1 MLKRAV
7 PWNKYV
13 NTFISLFLRYSCA
26 YGGVLEKQKCT
37 SVFLRAP
44 CIIPLMKLVNTFLDA
59 CRTLVRGWMNLLAV
73 ILNKLSGGKLS
84 PNAVTILALLMHLPI
99 AWLIATG
106 HYWWAAGLLLIFGL
120 FDALDG
126 ALARLQKR
134 AGNAGMLLDATTD
147 RIKETILYCGAAYS
161 FINGPRPVF
170 AVWAVAACGA
180 SLCVSYV
187 KAKGETAVSDH
198 NLTPNEINRLFQDGL
213 LRFEIRMTILILG
226 LVSGRLA
233 LAVVLIAIS
242 STITAFGRLISI
254 TKYLLSNEA
263 K

>member
-1 MLKRAV
+1 
-7 PWNKYV
+7 
-13 NTFISLFLRYSCA
+13 
-26 YGGVLEKQKCT
+26 
-37 SVFLRAP
+37 
-44 CIIPLMKLVNTFLDA
+44 MKLINTFLDA
-59 CRTLVRGWMNLLAV
+59 CRSVVRGWMNLLAH
-73 ILNKLSGGKLS
+73 ILNKASGGKLS

-99 AWLIATG
+99 AWLIATN
-106 HYWWAAGLLLIFGL
+106 HYWWAAGLLLVFGL

-147 RIKETILYCGAAYS
+147 RIKETILYCGVAYS
-161 FINGPRPVF
+161 LAAGDNPKL

-198 NLTPNEINRLFQDGL
+198 NLSPNEINRLFQDGL
-213 LRFEIRMTILILG
+213 LRFEIRMTILIVG
-226 LVSGRLA
+226 LVLNLLA
-233 LAVVLIAIS
+233 PAVIAIAVF
-242 STITAFGRLISI
+242 STFTAIGRLISI
-254 TKYLLSNEA
+254 TKYLLSSEA

>member
-1 MLKRAV
+1 
-7 PWNKYV
+7 
-13 NTFISLFLRYSCA
+13 
-26 YGGVLEKQKCT
+26 
-37 SVFLRAP
+37 
-44 CIIPLMKLVNTFLDA
+44 MKLINAFLDA
-59 CRTLVRGWMNLLAV
+59 CRTVVRGWMNLLAGV
-73 ILNKLSGGKLS
+73 LNKVSGGKLS
-84 PNAVTILALLMHLPI
+84 PNAVTVLALLMHIPI
-99 AWLIATG
+99 AVLIANG
-106 HYWWAAGLLLIFGL
+106 EHWWAAVLLLVFGL

-147 RIKETILYCGAAYS
+147 RIKETLLYCGVAYFLAS
-161 FINGPRPVF
+161 GDNPKL

-213 LRFEIRMTILILG
+213 LRFEIRMTILIAG
-226 LVSGRLA
+226 LVFNLLA
-233 LAVVLIAIS
+233 PAVIAIAIF
-242 STITAFGRLISI
+242 STFTAIGRLISI
-254 TKYLLSNEA
+254 TKYLLSNQA